1 MLRFK
6 QNFNGY
12 IIRKMGTFN
21 YYPS

>member
-12 IIRKMGTFN
+12 IIRKM
-21 YYPS
+21 